1 MRAVR
6 PLRPSR
12 RSVAVLASALAAG
25 LASATAVAPPV
36 AAATDGPPVIGSTV
50 AQAGP
55 TTGAVPIRIY
65 GTGFLGTLSVKF
77 GTVNATR
84 FKVVDGGL
92 ITAVVPAAANGTG
105 ANNTSVDITVTDDQG
120 VGVGR
125 NDPVTGDNTGW
136 YYTNATFTV
145 SPSTGLVAG
154 SAITATLNGYR
165 PNTDMVLPELNPLM
179 LYLEGGPDY
188 PFGPP
193 PYASVRTFPTT
204 DAAGHFASATTLA
217 NPFNG
222 WNGTAYDPN
231 VACPVNQKT
240 VNFLGVSAPASP
252 ARPVYAGKCMMATG
266 QFGTGTLDTP
276 INFTTDRTPAAP
288 MLKLST
294 STAVVGQKVT
304 IAAGSINWN
313 ANPFFGSSKAGTN
326 PGETT
331 ATLQI
336 CGIGGNANTCSTTVG
351 TGTVALTR
359 YKTTSTTT
367 PIVGVLSGAKLTGN
381 IVVGT
386 DAAGCGTC
394 FVRARQ
400 NRPVAGQ
407 FIQATAP
414 LAIG

>member
-1 MRAVR
+1 V
-6 PLRPSR
+6 
-12 RSVAVLASALAAG
+12 V
-25 LASATAVAPPV
+25 SATGVTAPV

-65 GTGFLGTLSVKF
+65 GSGFLGTLSVKF
-77 GTVNATR
+77 GTVNATK

-92 ITAVVPAAANGTG
+92 ITAVVPAAANGSG

-125 NDPVTGDNTGW
+125 NDSVSGDNTGW

-154 SAITATLNGYR
+154 AAITGTLNGYL
-165 PNTDMVLPELNPLM
+165 PNTDMVMPELNPLM

-204 DAAGHFASATTLA
+204 DAAGHFSSATNLA

-222 WNGTAYDPN
+222 WNGTAFDPN

-240 VNFLGVSAPASP
+240 VNYLGTSAPASP
-252 ARPVYAGKCMMATG
+252 ATPVYAGKCMMATG
-266 QFGTGTLDTP
+266 KYGTGTVDTP

-288 MLKLST
+288 ILRLGA
-294 STAVVGQKVT
+294 STAIVGQKVT
-304 IAAGSINWN
+304 VAAGSINWN
-313 ANPFFGSSKAGTN
+313 ANPFFGSSKPGTG
-326 PGETT
+326 PGETKIW
-331 ATLQI
+331 LQI
-336 CGIGGNANTCSTTVG
+336 CGIGGNANACSSTLG
-351 TGTVALTR
+351 TAAVALTR
-359 YKTTSTTT
+359 YTTTSTTT
-367 PIVGVLSGAKLTGN
+367 PIVGVLTGAKLTGS
-381 IVVGT
+381 IVVGS
-386 DAAGCGTC
+386 DAAGCSAC

-400 NRPVAGQ
+400 YRPVAGQ

-414 LAIG
+414 LAIS